1 MTSTESLC
9 AFVFFFIERST
20 ILSTTKKGDQEMRLF
35 ALLTL
40 VISLVVLQVT
50 VSGRAMR
57 DWARVGVNLQDLA
70 VLNRVGSMWTVWF
83 V

>member
-1 MTSTESLC
+1 
-9 AFVFFFIERST
+9 
-20 ILSTTKKGDQEMRLF
+20 MRLF